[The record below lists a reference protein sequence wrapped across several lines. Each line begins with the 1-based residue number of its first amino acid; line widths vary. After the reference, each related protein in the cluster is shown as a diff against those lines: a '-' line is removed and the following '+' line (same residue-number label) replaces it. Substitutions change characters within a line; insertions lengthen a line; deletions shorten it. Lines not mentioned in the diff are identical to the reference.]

1 MRAQVEKIEEQI
13 HLHETRIEVMNRML
27 ATEELYR
34 DHQLFRSTMQEH
46 EDLQAE
52 LTRLMGQWEKLQQEL
67 EDLSQQ

>member
-1 MRAQVEKIEEQI
+1 
-13 HLHETRIEVMNRML
+13 ML